1 MRTLTLVTFGAA
13 LGFVVAAAPAGAADP
28 VYLGTWKFAGSVIA
42 PWAGPGHRPD
52 GKEAARLRGKTI
64 LFKAGEITG
73 PPPFPCKK
81 PHYAIVDSGPE
92 GLFEGAFDEMREKD
106 KSVEPAKLAA
116 SLGFTGTS
124 YKTLQTGC
132 DIDFHFVDATTMEI
146 GLNDYVYTLKKQ

>member
-1 MRTLTLVTFGAA
+1 LRTLTLMTLGAA
-13 LGFVVAAAPAGAADP
+13 LAVGTLTAPAVAADP
-28 VYLGTWKFAGSVIA
+28 AYLGTWKFAGAVVA
-42 PWAGPGHRPD
+42 PWADPARKPD

-64 LFKAGEITG
+64 TFKTGQITG
-73 PPPFPCKK
+73 PRPFPCKG
-81 PHYAIVDSGPE
+81 PHYTIVDSAPE

-106 KSVEPAKLAA
+106 KSVDPAKLAA

-124 YKTLQTGC
+124 YKTLETGC